1 MKRPPSKRQSPWQRG
16 RTPGKEWTPAAWQQV
31 MAPWVEKKSRCR
43 RRRRRKKNR
52 STEAKVE
59 PIGWHSK
66 SCGGSI
72 SGILKMNLG
81 LLLHL
86 AAAAMIHLGH
96 IQTLGHIKIFSTSV
110 WKSGMTFSHQSFICI
125 YFLACWY
132 VYNWFWFQLSSI
144 IICCQLIEIF
154 LSLNYLCSSFW
165 EISPCRREF
174 SLGIASFLKTSN
186 ILNNQ
191 ILSF

>member
-1 MKRPPSKRQSPWQRG
+1 
-16 RTPGKEWTPAAWQQV
+16 

-110 WKSGMTFSHQSFICI
+110 
-125 YFLACWY
+125 
-132 VYNWFWFQLSSI
+132 
-144 IICCQLIEIF
+144 
-154 LSLNYLCSSFW
+154 
-165 EISPCRREF
+165 
-174 SLGIASFLKTSN
+174 
-186 ILNNQ
+186 
-191 ILSF
+191 